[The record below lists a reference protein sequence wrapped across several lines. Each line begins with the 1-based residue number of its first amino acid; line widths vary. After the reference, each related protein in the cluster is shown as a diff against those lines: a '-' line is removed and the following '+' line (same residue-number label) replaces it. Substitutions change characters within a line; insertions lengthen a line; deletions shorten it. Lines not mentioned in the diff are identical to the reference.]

1 MSKENKVIVV
11 SHDQNLNRLGVI
23 DVFRS
28 LIWTRKYYEC
38 GTFELHAPLNTR
50 NLQLLAENNILS
62 KQEFKD
68 KNGHIVKTTSKES
81 GIVEYI
87 AIDDTVNEIT
97 AKGRFLP
104 SIMDRRAIKTV
115 VNFNGKTEAG
125 MRKLVQSVTAMPFVE
140 LGELKGFTETVRFQ
154 VSYKELYTYMC
165 KLSKYS
171 NLGFTIRADFKAKKF
186 FFEVYKGV
194 DRTESQRERSRVV
207 FSEIYKNLNG
217 VAYVFSNQNTK
228 TCAIVA
234 GEGEGTARTLVTVGG
249 GTGWD
254 LREVIVDARDV
265 QKDDDMTTAEYTEIL
280 KQKGNEKLAEYG
292 IVEAMDAQTK
302 PFVNFVYREDYD
314 LGDVVTVK
322 KKMWGI
328 EMDKRITEIQ
338 EIFENG
344 GFDIVPTFGDPL
356 PETVNLDDN

>member
-11 SHDQNLNRLGVI
+11 SYDQNLNRLGVI

-62 KQEFKD
+62 KREFKD

-97 AKGRFLP
+97 AKGRFLS

-234 GEGEGTARTLVTVGG
+234 GEMRKLVQGG
-249 GTGWD
+249 GVSLSSFLPFPAPALVGRFLNLIQLLFLRGWGLVIENTVQHIVIVLGGDLRTFHRVISFFHTNPPIGRPGRGPFSYGWD
-254 LREVIVDARDV
+254 RPGWLRPELRPLSSAGQSRGACHRFFGII
-265 QKDDDMTTAEYTEIL
+265 QK
-280 KQKGNEKLAEYG
+280 
-292 IVEAMDAQTK
+292 
-302 PFVNFVYREDYD
+302 
-314 LGDVVTVK
+314 
-322 KKMWGI
+322 
-328 EMDKRITEIQ
+328 
-338 EIFENG
+338 
-344 GFDIVPTFGDPL
+344 
-356 PETVNLDDN
+356 

>member
-1 MSKENKVIVV
+1 MSKQNKVVIVAYN
-11 SHDQNLNRLGVI
+11 QQLQRLGVI

-38 GTFELHAPLNTR
+38 GNFELHAPLNSR
-50 NLQLLAENNILS
+50 NLLLLLENNIVS
-62 KQEFKD
+62 KREYRD
-68 KNGHIVKTTSKES
+68 NNGSIEKITSKES
-81 GIVEYI
+81 GIVEEI

-97 AKGRFLP
+97 AKGRFLS

-115 VNFNGKTEAG
+115 INFSGTTEAG
-125 MRKLVQSVTAMPFVE
+125 MRKLVTSVTAMPFVQ
-140 LGELKGFTETVRFQ
+140 LGTLQGFTDSVRFQ

-171 NLGFTIRADFKAKKF
+171 NLGFIIRADFKAKVF
-186 FFEVYKGV
+186 YFEVYKGL

-207 FSEIYKNLNG
+207 FSEVHRNLNG
-217 VAYVFSNQNTK
+217 VTYVFNNQNTK

-249 GTGWD
+249 GSGWD

-265 QKDDDMTTAEYTEIL
+265 QKDDMTDAEYLETL
-280 KQKGNEKLAEYG
+280 KQRGNEKLAEYG
-292 IVEAMDAQTK
+292 IIEAMEAQTQ
-302 PFVNFVYREDYD
+302 PFSNFKYRENYD
-314 LGDVVTVK
+314 LGDIVTVK
-322 KKMWGI
+322 KTMWGI

-338 EIFENG
+338 EIYENG
-344 GFDIVPTFGDPL
+344 GFTIVPTFGDPL
-356 PETVNLDDN
+356 PEKINLDD

>member
-1 MSKENKVIVV
+1 MSKEKVIVV
-11 SHDQNLNRLGVI
+11 SYDQNLNRLGAI

-28 LIWTRKYYEC
+28 LIWTRKYYES
-38 GTFELHAPLNTR
+38 GNFEIHAPLNAR
-50 NLQLLAENNILS
+50 NLQLLAKNNIMS
-62 KQEFKD
+62 KREFKE

-97 AKGRFLP
+97 ASGRFLS
-104 SIMDRRAIKTV
+104 SIMNRRAIKTV

-140 LGELKGFTETVRFQ
+140 LGEFKGYSETVRFQ

-171 NLGFTIRADFKAKKF
+171 NLGFIIRADFKAKKF

-217 VAYVFSNQNTK
+217 VSYVFSNQNTK
-228 TCAIVA
+228 TCAVVA
-234 GEGEGTARTLVTVGG
+234 GEGEGIERTLVTVGG

-254 LREVIVDARDV
+254 LREVVVDARDV
-265 QKDDDMTTAEYTEIL
+265 QKDDDMTDEEYKEIL
-280 KQKGNEKLAEYG
+280 KQKGNEKLAEFG

-314 LGDVVTVK
+314 LGDIVTVK

-328 EMDKRITEIQ
+328 EMNKRITEIQ
-338 EIFENG
+338 EIFENSS
-344 GFDIVPTFGDPL
+344 FDIVPTFGDPL
-356 PETVNLDDN
+356 PETVNLDEN

>member
-11 SHDQNLNRLGVI
+11 SYDQNLNRLGVI

-62 KQEFKD
+62 KREFKD

-234 GEGEGTARTLVTVGG
+234 GEGEGTARTRVTVGG

>member
-1 MSKENKVIVV
+1 MSTQNKVTVV
-11 SHDQNLNRLGVI
+11 SYDKNLNRLGVI

-38 GTFELHAPLNTR
+38 GTFEIHAPLNAR

-62 KQEFKD
+62 KREYRS
-68 KNGHIVKTTSKES
+68 KNGQIEKTQSKES

-97 AKGRFLP
+97 AKGRFL
-104 SIMDRRAIKTV
+104 SSLMDRRAIKTV
-115 VNFNGKTEAG
+115 VNFNGTTEAG
-125 MRKLVQSVTAMPFVE
+125 MRKLVQIVTPMPFVT
-140 LGELKGFTETVRFQ
+140 LGALNGFTEKVRFQ

-165 KLSKYS
+165 KLSRYS
-171 NLGFTIRADFKAKKF
+171 DIGFNIRADFKAKKF
-186 FFEVYKGV
+186 FFETYKGQ
-194 DRTESQRERSRVV
+194 DKTENQHERSQVI
-207 FSEIYKNLNG
+207 FSEVHKNLNG
-217 VAYVFSNQNTK
+217 VSYVFSNQNTK

-249 GTGWD
+249 GSGWD

-265 QKDDDMTTAEYTEIL
+265 QKGDMTTAEYTETL
-280 KQKGNEKLAEYG
+280 KQKGNEKLAGYG
-292 IVEAMDAQTK
+292 VVEAMEAQTK
-302 PFVNFVYREDYD
+302 PFVNFVYREHYD
-314 LGDVVTVK
+314 LGDIVTVK
-322 KKMWGI
+322 KIMWGI

-338 EIFENG
+338 EIFEDG

-356 PETVNLDDN
+356 PEKVDLDD

>member
-1 MSKENKVIVV
+1 MAKDNKVIVV
-11 SHDQNLNRLGVI
+11 SYDQNLNRLGVI

-62 KQEFKD
+62 KREFKD

-125 MRKLVQSVTAMPFVE
+125 MRKLVQSV
-140 LGELKGFTETVRFQ
+140 
-154 VSYKELYTYMC
+154 
-165 KLSKYS
+165 
-171 NLGFTIRADFKAKKF
+171 TIRADFKAKKF